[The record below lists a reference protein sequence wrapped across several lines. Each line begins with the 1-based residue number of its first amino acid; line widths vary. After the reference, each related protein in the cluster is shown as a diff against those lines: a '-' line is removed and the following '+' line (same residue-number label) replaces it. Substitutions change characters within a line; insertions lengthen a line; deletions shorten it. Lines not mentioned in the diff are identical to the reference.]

1 MYYVDALLIRL
12 LADNHPSA
20 IAIRLA
26 RSSTEDLSQIRHSL
40 NLLTNPYTH
49 IYHIY
54 TTLWAPYENN
64 ILNSTLQGPHMYIVQ
79 PLGDHIYMVQ
89 PYRDHRYIIY
99 ITL

>member
-54 TTLWAPYENN
+54 TMKHN
-64 ILNSTLQGPHMYIVQ
+64 IHTEEDSLFQVKI
-79 PLGDHIYMVQ
+79 
-89 PYRDHRYIIY
+89 
-99 ITL
+99 